1 MSNTHKDLMVC
12 TVIGI
17 ILVFTGIYLNDSIV
31 ALFGG
36 LFLGSVF
43 ERSIQLIDRSFR
55 YKPFNRRG

>member
-1 MSNTHKDLMVC
+1 MSNTHKDLTIC

-17 ILVFTGIYLNDSIV
+17 ILVFTGIYFNDSIT
-31 ALFGG
+31 ALIGG

-43 ERSIQLIDRSFR
+43 ERTIQLIERSFR